1 MSYTYRGNEYEL
13 KPLTLGLKAALVD
26 LVAEQNRLI
35 VELMQGVDDKPLRNY
50 EKRLKQLEYRL
61 TQYEGTE
68 KAESIAKEIAEF
80 KEAAELDGELARLK
94 DFKEQQ
100 MQLVTLKMI
109 YNEALMKNFVSQVLN
124 KKPEL
129 DFSDPE
135 TETFLAR
142 VHFDFFF
149 LTQQSNKS

>member
-61 TQYEGTE
+61 SQYEGTE

-135 TETFLAR
+135 TEIFLAR
-142 VHFDFFF
+142 VYFDFFF

>member
-135 TETFLAR
+135 TEIFLAR
-142 VHFDFFF
+142 VYFDFFF
-149 LTQQSNKS
+149 LTQKNSG

>member
-61 TQYEGTE
+61 SQYEGTE

-142 VHFDFFF
+142 VYFDFFF
-149 LTQQSNKS
+149 LTQKNSG

>member
-142 VHFDFFF
+142 VYFDFFF

>member
-61 TQYEGTE
+61 SQYEGTE

-109 YNEALMKNFVSQVLN
+109 YNESLMKNFVGQVLN

-142 VHFDFFF
+142 VYFDFFF
-149 LTQQSNKS
+149 LTQKNSG

>member
-61 TQYEGTE
+61 SQYEGTE

-135 TETFLAR
+135 TEAFLAR
-142 VHFDFFF
+142 VYFDFFF

>member
-61 TQYEGTE
+61 SQYEGTE

-135 TETFLAR
+135 TEIFLAR
-142 VHFDFFF
+142 VYFDFFF
-149 LTQQSNKS
+149 LTQKNSG

>member
-61 TQYEGTE
+61 SQYEGTE

-142 VHFDFFF
+142 VYFDFFF
-149 LTQQSNKS
+149 LTQKNSGS

>member
-61 TQYEGTE
+61 SQYEGTE

-135 TETFLAR
+135 TEIFLAR
-142 VHFDFFF
+142 VYFDFFF
-149 LTQQSNKS
+149 LTQKNSGS

>member
-61 TQYEGTE
+61 SQYEGTE

-109 YNEALMKNFVSQVLN
+109 YNESLMKNFVGQVLN

-142 VHFDFFF
+142 VYFDFFF

>member
-61 TQYEGTE
+61 SQYEGTE

-109 YNEALMKNFVSQVLN
+109 YNESLMKNFVGQVLN

-142 VHFDFFF
+142 VYFDFFF
-149 LTQQSNKS
+149 LTQKNSGS

>member
-1 MSYTYRGNEYEL
+1 M

-142 VHFDFFF
+142 VYFDFFF

>member
-61 TQYEGTE
+61 SQYEGTE

-142 VHFDFFF
+142 VYFDFFF

>member
-109 YNEALMKNFVSQVLN
+109 YNESLMKNFVGQVLN

-135 TETFLAR
+135 TEIFLAR
-142 VHFDFFF
+142 VYFDFFF
-149 LTQQSNKS
+149 LTQKNSG

>member
-1 MSYTYRGNEYEL
+1 M
-13 KPLTLGLKAALVD
+13 KPLTLGLKAALVG

-142 VHFDFFF
+142 VYFDFFF